1 MKEKY
6 SIRYANINDLDEIA
20 ELERLCFPAEEA
32 ASKEYF
38 CERLKIYPKHFWVLE
53 FDGRIVSV
61 INGMVTDEP
70 DLKDEMYHNA
80 DMHDENGKW
89 QMIFGVETHPDYL
102 RKGYAKILMKSV
114 IADTISDNRE
124 GLVLTCKEKL
134 IPYYQKFGFVN
145 EGVSNSVHG
154 NTVWYQMRKILKGRV

>member
-1 MKEKY
+1 MTENY
-6 SIRYANINDLDEIA
+6 SIRYADINDLKKIA

-32 ASKEYF
+32 ATESSFLK
-38 CERLKIYPKHFWVLE
+38 RLNIYPNHFWILE
-53 FDGRIVSV
+53 SDGRIISV
-61 INGMVTDEP
+61 INGMVTDEA

-89 QMIFGVETHPDYL
+89 QMIFGVETHPDHQK
-102 RKGYAKILMKSV
+102 KGYAEILMKRV
-114 IADTISDNRE
+114 IEDAISDNRS

-154 NTVWYQMRKILKGRV
+154 NTVWYQMRKIL